1 MDQLVFKFPFK
12 TKYYEQDFYV
22 SSNNFSA
29 YRLIE
34 SWPNWPDKWLNVF
47 GAPGSGK
54 THLSKILE
62 KKISKIKVLNAGEV
76 DDKLI
81 TVLENFK
88 CIIIDNYENNIS
100 ETLLYSLLNQSKQVD
115 NYILI
120 NSTNS
125 LREMS
130 FKLEDLHSRLNSFV
144 FIGINLPTDDLLKV
158 MITKTLSDKQINLSP
173 KISDYIVKN
182 IERSYEKIFK
192 FLKDIDELS
201 LSSGK
206 PISKSLIKK
215 VLELKNE

>member
-29 YRLIE
+29 YKLIE

-62 KKISKIKVLNAGEV
+62 KKISKIKVLNADEV

-120 NSTNS
+120 NSINS

-215 VLELKNE
+215 VLELENE